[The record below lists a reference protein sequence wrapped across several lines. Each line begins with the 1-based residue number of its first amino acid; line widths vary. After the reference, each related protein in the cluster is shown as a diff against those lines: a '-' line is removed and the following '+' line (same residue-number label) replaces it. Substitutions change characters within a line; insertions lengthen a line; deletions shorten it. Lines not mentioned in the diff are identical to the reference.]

1 MMNDNSYVEVLVA
14 RKTSPLMLVLKY
26 VMILLAVCS
35 FVMGFLLVQN
45 IILIIICIAFGVGAY
60 FISLNASIEYEY
72 QYCEREIT
80 IDKILNKSRRK
91 RVAVFETDKMEI
103 LGPSKSY
110 HLDDY
115 RKNTNY
121 RTLDFS
127 SGVEQ
132 QPDPTYTMYY
142 DGREKVVFEPNK
154 QMVEAIKNVAPR
166 KVFTD

>member
-14 RKTSPLMLVLKY
+14 RKASPLMLVLKY
-26 VMILLAVCS
+26 VLFTLAALA
-35 FVMGFLLVQN
+35 FIMGFLGGMIV
-45 IILIIICIAFGVGAY
+45 LIIACIVFAVAGY
-60 FISLNASIEYEY
+60 FVSLNASIEYEY

-80 IDKILNKSRRK
+80 VDKILNKSRRK
-91 RVAVFETDKMEI
+91 RVAVFETDKMEA
-103 LGPSKSY
+103 LAPSRSY

-127 SGVEQ
+127 SGTTE

-142 DGREKVVFEPNK
+142 DGREKVVFEPNS
-154 QMVEAIKNVAPR
+154 QMVEAVKNVAPR